1 MRGMNDDKLKVIQM
15 GQKVN
20 PVGFRVGVIKSW
32 DSIWYEDKKNY
43 SKYLHEDLAIKKFIN
58 ANHKSAG
65 VGEVVIERLHDRI
78 NVNIHASRPGLLI
91 GRKGVDIEKLK
102 ADIQKIASRNV
113 YINIV
118 DIKKP
123 EKNAKLIAQQIAA
136 QVVSRFPYRRAV
148 KQAIA
153 GAIRSGALG
162 IKVGVSGRLNGAEI
176 SRSESYKEGRI
187 PLHTLRADIDYG
199 TAEALTTFGLIGV
212 KVWIYNGEVLSKNE
226 ETEEN
231 KYSVRR
237 RAQ

>member
-1 MRGMNDDKLKVIQM
+1 M

-20 PVGFRVGVIKSW
+20 PVGFRIGVIKNW

-43 SKYLHEDLAIKKFIN
+43 SRYLHEDLAIKNFIN
-58 ANHKSAG
+58 KAHKSAG
-65 VGEVVIERLHDRI
+65 IGDVVIERLHDRI

-102 ADIQKIASRNV
+102 ADIQKIASKNV

-118 DIKKP
+118 EIKKS
-123 EKNAKLIAQQIAA
+123 EKNAKLIAMQIAS
-136 QVVSRFPYRRAV
+136 QLESRFPYRRAV

-162 IKVGVSGRLNGAEI
+162 VKVAVSGRLNGAEI
-176 SRSESYKEGRI
+176 ARSESYKEGRI

-199 TAEALTTFGLIGV
+199 TAEALTTFGLIGI
-212 KVWIYNGEVLSKNE
+212 KVWIYNGEVLSKDEDTAE
-226 ETEEN
+226 E
-231 KYSVRR
+231 SRFAGRR
-237 RAQ
+237 RSREDRG